1 MIADCSAERCQANCP
16 QNCLGRQII
25 PNLSPD
31 SSLLA
36 AASVGLRGVTAGG
49 SVTAV
54 SATTVV
60 VGGSIVVRVVV
71 TTVGVGVYS
80 LAWRN
85 VGRAVDKGSV

>member
-1 MIADCSAERCQANCP
+1 MA
-16 QNCLGRQII
+16 
-25 PNLSPD
+25 
-31 SSLLA
+31 
-36 AASVGLRGVTAGG
+36 AGG

-80 LAWRN
+80 LAWRKRVVQFREDPIIKNKKGNGAQKRRETTDRQKQILEGTHRGN
-85 VGRAVDKGSV
+85 VLQQH